1 MEQLAAATAA
11 PSPTGAAQR
20 PPQRPAQRPP
30 QRVARGGAM
39 RAQPLARGGGQCG
52 RSPPLRPAAGP
63 VRSPVAIVRFGDA
76 S

>member
-1 MEQLAAATAA
+1 MEQLAAATDAPSLTGAGAA
-11 PSPTGAAQR
+11 PPRSAQR
-20 PPQRPAQRPP
+20 SAPRSGS
-30 QRVARGGAM
+30 RGGGRCVRSAS
-39 RAQPLARGGGQCG
+39 RGGGQCG

>member
-1 MEQLAAATAA
+1 MLYGSV
-11 PSPTGAAQR
+11 SPRGDAGVDVV
-20 PPQRPAQRPP
+20 
-30 QRVARGGAM
+30 VAERGGGAV
-39 RAQPLARGGGQCG
+39 RAQPPARGGQCG